1 MEATSRVG
9 RDKMRRDLQVLIAAV
24 DSQTVAAT
32 ASQIVTRLSA
42 NITIVDSLEE
52 ARVLI
57 ASEAYDVVLTT
68 RTLRDGSGFALI
80 KSLGTPVVLLSDTD
94 DAARTV
100 EAFRAGAADVICVSG
115 DATESIGRIERVIR
129 NGRRQRHT
137 LHRNRRLRRVSKRL
151 IRDRR
156 ELRQRVDLI
165 CRDVVEAYQRL
176 AEKVVTD
183 GVEG

>member
-1 MEATSRVG
+1 MEAFDADG
-9 RDKMRRDLQVLIAAV
+9 RDMMRRDTQVLIAAV
-24 DSQTVAAT
+24 ESQTVAAM

-42 NITIVDSLEE
+42 NITIVDSLEA

-57 ASEAYDVVLTT
+57 ASETYDLVLTT
-68 RTLRDGSGFALI
+68 RALQDGDGLTLVRPQA
-80 KSLGTPVVLLSDTD
+80 TPVVLVEATS

-100 EAFRAGAADVICVSG
+100 EAFRAGVADVVSLVE
-115 DATESIGRIERVIR
+115 DEAEMISRIERVIH

-137 LHRNRRLRRVSKRL
+137 VSRNRRLRRVSSRL

-183 GVEG
+183 GVES